1 MEKRFS
7 DSIRQLVQIGGIEA
21 RWDGLHPDFIFSEIT
36 VYDDGDV
43 VVFSLD
49 KLEVQVSTLALFV
62 GEIDVLKL
70 KIFSPKLPV
79 KRDKNN
85 AIWIGG
91 KRVYPFSSEE
101 GPLLNWLVR
110 QKQVEITGGSL
121 SFVDETLDNYTI
133 TLNDV
138 LLTTSF
144 SAGESSIA
152 LSSEMKNEIGRA
164 HV

>member
-70 KIFSPKLPV
+70 K
-79 KRDKNN
+79 
-85 AIWIGG
+85 
-91 KRVYPFSSEE
+91 
-101 GPLLNWLVR
+101 
-110 QKQVEITGGSL
+110 
-121 SFVDETLDNYTI
+121 
-133 TLNDV
+133 
-138 LLTTSF
+138 F
-144 SAGESSIA
+144 SA
-152 LSSEMKNEIGRA
+152 LNYR
-164 HV
+164 